1 MVILLP
7 CLAHEH
13 WQFCSTNFRPSAHA
27 LFADHEGSR
36 LLPRQLDV
44 SQRWAEKLGDVTVP
58 KRPKHPKAVRPHVDM
73 RHVFRSWTRL
83 ECHKTVR
90 PECLLHSL
98 ATHLCAWHGMARL
111 HCTVPFWETSVPGH
125 DQTASA
131 ITMKSI
137 PGARH
142 KQPFSLAYGA
152 GSSDLTSP
160 TPTKM
165 KSKTRCY
172 IHHCHPKRPG
182 VQRKGQGLPL
192 VFHLV
197 RGHFDGIL
205 LGRCFTDLLRCCNLQ
220 TMDFGCEEAKSIDP
234 YTFRFALYIVWPASC
249 CY

>member
-1 MVILLP
+1 MWTTLPSPSAVQYVTLWYIMVILLP

-98 ATHLCAWHGMARL
+98 ATHLCAWHG
-111 HCTVPFWETSVPGH
+111 CTALYPSG
-125 DQTASA
+125 
-131 ITMKSI
+131 
-137 PGARH
+137 
-142 KQPFSLAYGA
+142 
-152 GSSDLTSP
+152 
-160 TPTKM
+160 
-165 KSKTRCY
+165 
-172 IHHCHPKRPG
+172 KRPC
-182 VQRKGQGLPL
+182 RDMTKPL
-192 VFHLV
+192 
-197 RGHFDGIL
+197 RPS
-205 LGRCFTDLLRCCNLQ
+205 Q
-220 TMDFGCEEAKSIDP
+220 
-234 YTFRFALYIVWPASC
+234 
-249 CY
+249 